1 MKQLNIETTYDGIE
15 VRADIECGINV
26 LIGDSANGKSLLMK
40 AVNAY
45 CFEHN
50 IACVLFD
57 SKDVIKECSCG
68 DEREQVA
75 EKIRND
81 ILNMAGKVEV
91 LLLDNADLYLDNGTE
106 EIREHFDLDNTIV
119 LMCIHRHYKLGMIK
133 RLVPRFDGMNLEV

>member
-1 MKQLNIETTYDGIE
+1 MKQLKIETTYDGIE
-15 VRADIECGINV
+15 VEANIGCGINV

-40 AVNAY
+40 AINAY

-50 IACVLFD
+50 IDCALFN

-68 DEREQVA
+68 DEREQAA
-75 EKIRND
+75 EKIRNN

-106 EIREHFDLDNTIV
+106 EIREHFDLDNTII
-119 LMCIHRHYKLGMIK
+119 LMCIHRHYKLGRIK

>member
-15 VRADIECGINV
+15 VKANIGRGINV

-50 IACVLFD
+50 IARVLFN
-57 SKDVIKECSCG
+57 SKDVIRACSCG
-68 DEREQVA
+68 DEREIVA
-75 EKIRND
+75 EKIRSN

-106 EIREHFDLDNTIV
+106 EIREHFDLDNTII
-119 LMCIHRHYKLGMIK
+119 LMCIHRNYKLGRIK
-133 RLVPRFDGMNLEV
+133 RLVTRFDGMNLEV

>member
-40 AVNAY
+40 AVGVY

-50 IACVLFD
+50 IDCVLFD

-68 DEREQVA
+68 DEREQAA

-81 ILNMAGKVEV
+81 ILNMADKVEV

-133 RLVPRFDGMNLEV
+133 RLVPRFDGMSLEV